1 MDSASLRGRAVVNVQ
16 QAQKIGTVDDV
27 LFDLRENK
35 IGGLVLQGGLFR
47 GGPTVAW
54 SEVRS
59 VGKDAVMV
67 DASEEG
73 GGVGRDEEGYLTHLN
88 AFRSIKVVTDT
99 GNLGGSLSGADV
111 DTATGLVNYYVVTT
125 PDGGGLFRSA
135 PTFTLPPRSIL
146 GVGPDLLT
154 VDASVIETAPTAEE

>member
-67 DASEEG
+67 DANDVG
-73 GGVGRDEEGYLTHLN
+73 GGVGRDEEGRLTHLN
-88 AFRSIKVVTDT
+88 NFRSIKVVTDT
-99 GNLGGSLSGADV
+99 GNLGGNLSGADV
-111 DTATGLVNYYVVTT
+111 DPATGLVNHYVVTT
-125 PDGGGLFRSA
+125 PDGGGLFRPA
-135 PTFTLPPRSIL
+135 PTFVLPPRSIL
-146 GVGPDLLT
+146 GVGTDLLT
-154 VDASVIETAPTAEE
+154 VDADVIEISPAADE